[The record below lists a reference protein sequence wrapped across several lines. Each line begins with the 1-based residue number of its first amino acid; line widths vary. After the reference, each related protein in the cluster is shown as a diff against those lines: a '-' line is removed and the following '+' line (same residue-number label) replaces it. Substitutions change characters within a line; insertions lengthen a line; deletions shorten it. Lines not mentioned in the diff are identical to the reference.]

1 MDPVAT
7 KGDKKKFEVT
17 SLEEGEVVEE
27 GTDSKRYGKGSTQ
40 MSDFEGFNVSQQHAT
55 ERALVELVLPCID
68 QSSDDSRNAF
78 ASDLIKQMHIIEQ
91 QINTVTR
98 GTTKQAGT
106 VLSGV
111 EGPAN
116 KGNNR
121 KGMRGGSPGLAR
133 RPTGVAD
140 SAPPSPAALRAS
152 MALRLQFLLRLLP
165 IICAEG

>member
-1 MDPVAT
+1 ME
-7 KGDKKKFEVT
+7 KGP
-17 SLEEGEVVEE
+17 
-27 GTDSKRYGKGSTQ
+27 TQ
-40 MSDFEGFNVSQQHAT
+40 MSNFEGFNVSQQHAT

-78 ASDLIKQMHIIEQ
+78 ASDLIKQRHIIEQ

-98 GTTKQAGT
+98 GTTKQAGA

-116 KGNNR
+116 KGNKR
-121 KGMRGGSPGLAR
+121 KGMRGGNPGLAR

-140 SAPPSPAALRAS
+140 SARPSPAALRAS
-152 MALRLQFLLRLLP
+152 MALGLQFLLRLLP